1 MPRHLLS
8 DLQISLEHL
17 FGVGNWK
24 FLRFPRL
31 FLRNSYF
38 IKPRSIKKILTEI
51 VAQGFSV
58 KKVAFKI
65 FTKLT
70 RKQLWRSRF
79 FNKVAKWRR
88 FPVNYP
94 KTFHKTFCTEHL
106 RLIQNWKKMSQ
117 CTDQEF
123 WAYAQN
129 TELILVRIFL
139 YSDWIRYL
147 YTFHAVFYE

>member
-1 MPRHLLS
+1 MRRHLLS

-17 FGVGNWK
+17 CGVENWK
-24 FLRFPRL
+24 YLRFPRL

-58 KKVAFKI
+58 KKVVFKI

-70 RKQLWRSRF
+70 RKQLWRRRF
-79 FNKVAKWRR
+79 FNKVARWRR

-94 KTFHKTFCTEHL
+94 KTFHKTFSTEYL
-106 RLIQNWKKMSQ
+106 RLIRNWKNK
-117 CTDQEF
+117 
-123 WAYAQN
+123 WANALTKSFEPKN
-129 TELILVRIFL
+129 TTKILTRIMRAFT
-139 YSDWIRYL
+139 SWKVTKIRS
-147 YTFHAVFYE
+147 